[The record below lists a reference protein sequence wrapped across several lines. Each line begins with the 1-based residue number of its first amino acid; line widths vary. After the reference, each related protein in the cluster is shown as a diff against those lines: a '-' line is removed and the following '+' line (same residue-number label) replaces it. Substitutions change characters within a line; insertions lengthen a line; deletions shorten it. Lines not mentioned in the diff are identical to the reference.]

1 MPSSTIIKMPSDDKA
16 FEENCVP
23 LFCGVLNDPN
33 VKLVGTRGKAQSGI
47 DLTGRRDR
55 DPTQLVG
62 IQCKLITRGG
72 KLTEE
77 IVRADFAKAL
87 QITPALTEFIVATTA
102 NDDLEY
108 DRIANTLSQE
118 QAALGRRIDVQVWGW
133 DTLQPKIRAH
143 KAALDAFDP
152 GHSAST
158 DRIVA
163 LGEESLERHGHTKAA
178 VDRGFEMQERI
189 LRTVTA
195 IDAGR
200 SGELDVHLDLQ
211 IDGYRDIL
219 NGGKPHTALGLLEN
233 LEAKLTANSSAAIR
247 ARTRANIGLA
257 YQRLGDD
264 ERAGELLLEAYELN
278 PDDPK
283 VATNRALGLQLLGR
297 FEESTQWAR
306 ARLREDS
313 SDEHAAAFLLQA
325 ATFLTDLDDPSAD
338 IPEELCNSELVRIY
352 RCAFL
357 RSRGRDDEWRRLAI
371 KNWHDNPDSLPA
383 GRLAGDAYLEIAI
396 GDGRFERSAKIDS
409 IRQEALASARD
420 LLQNYWDE
428 VRQYENADQ
437 NTYNCVACNLIT
449 AYRALGHP
457 EKADTIATQLLAI
470 APTDENALMN
480 AAYASMDQ
488 GHHENALGHAR
499 KLDDGPAKT
508 ALLLH
513 IWSAQSN
520 WVSILD
526 YKSDE
531 RRSALSEAVQ
541 EQYDAMVFRATYAAD
556 TSLDCREDADILL
569 ARWPASLPVH
579 VTVADA
585 LSHRGSDRLG
595 HVIDRA
601 MGLVTDATNF
611 GHRSMLAHLFYL
623 EERWDDVIGTLSG
636 FVALDRDTVQLSW
649 LALSHAN
656 SDERTRASTFFRE
669 LSPEL
674 LATSKY
680 ARLAGAAEH
689 NRGDVKAAERY
700 LRMAIADDPNDLRAH
715 LLLQSALQRANKSR
729 DAQDHIL
736 PLDETKLV
744 GNPHDRLRLAMLLR
758 HFGEAGRALEL
769 AFDAA
774 SQNRGDREIVSSY
787 PGLIFTDEELPS
799 SIAMAKGLGP
809 NFWFRLEGVDGEEP
823 VEGILSDE
831 PIPEVQTFPG
841 THALAA
847 ALAGKVVGDSVTLP
861 QNMGPD
867 LTYEV
872 KEAKHRYIW
881 LLHDIMHT
889 HGARFPEETAMFSL
903 KTREGDVQPIL
914 DMAKEMSER
923 GRSIIDVYL
932 ENAIPLA
939 AVAPMCRK
947 NVIEMADHLVIIGE
961 DLRTCLGDHGER
973 NNAQQAVVEGKGQAA
988 ALDTIAVWRASQLGV
1003 LDDLRDWFGTL
1014 YVAQSSFDEL
1024 LELRSSSEFASRQDT
1039 GFLGY
1044 HEGKHFRSELT
1055 AEEAGA
1061 QKARIDAAL
1070 EDIQRCC
1077 EIVPVDDS
1085 QSIEGGWKSALAENS
1100 LLLDPILAARERD
1113 CLLLS
1118 EELNTKQLAHQ
1129 LGIARTSWLQAT
1141 LMTMA
1146 EQGALANGSYYR
1158 ATARLAVS
1166 RHGHVSLSGDALLGI
1181 LLLEDEF
1188 AFEYFGAASRYIG
1201 GAKAEPVSHI
1211 EAVKGFAL
1219 AVASAKLPEWQRGR
1233 ALGLLIGRL
1242 IAGRSDWHPLLFVL
1256 ELQLRALRARLS
1268 NARWAHDYL
1277 IEWLRGHFIGID
1289 EVREDPRL
1297 TTRKK
1302 KRIAKART
1310 RRSS

>member
-1 MPSSTIIKMPSDDKA
+1 M
-16 FEENCVP
+16 P

-77 IVRADFAKAL
+77 IVRADFDKAL
-87 QITPALTEFIVATTA
+87 QITPALTEFIVVTTA
-102 NDDLEY
+102 SDDLEY

-133 DTLQPKIRAH
+133 DILQSKIRAH

-163 LGEESLERHGHTKAA
+163 LGEESLERHTHTKAA
-178 VDRGFEMQERI
+178 VDRGFAMQERI
-189 LRTVTA
+189 LRMVTA

-200 SGELDVHLDLQ
+200 SGELDAHLDIQ

-219 NGGKPHTALGLLEN
+219 NAGKTRTALGLLEN
-233 LEAKLTANSSAAIR
+233 LEAKLIASSSAAIR

-257 YQRLGDD
+257 YQRLGED

-297 FEESTQWAR
+297 FEESAEWAR
-306 ARLREDS
+306 ARLQEDP

-325 ATFLTDLDDPSAD
+325 ATFLRDLDDPSAD
-338 IPEELCNSELVRIY
+338 IPEELETSELVRIY

-357 RSRGRDDEWRRLAI
+357 RSRDRDDEWRQLAI
-371 KNWHDNPDSLPA
+371 DNWQDNPDSLPA

-396 GDGRFERSAKIDS
+396 GDGRFERSAKLDS
-409 IRQEALASARD
+409 PRQEALTSARD
-420 LLQNYWDE
+420 LLQSYWDE
-428 VRQYENADQ
+428 VRKYENADQ

-449 AYRALGHP
+449 AFRALGLP

-470 APTDENALMN
+470 APNDENALMN

-488 GHHENALGHAR
+488 GHHESALGHAR
-499 KLDDGPAKT
+499 KLEDTPART

-513 IWSAQSN
+513 IWSAQSD
-520 WVSILD
+520 WASILD
-526 YKSDE
+526 YRSEE

-541 EQYDAMVFRATYAAD
+541 EQYDAMVFRATYAAN
-556 TSLDCREDADILL
+556 TSLDCREDAEILL

-585 LSHRGSDRLG
+585 LGHRGSDALVG
-595 HVIDRA
+595 VIERA
-601 MGLVTDATNF
+601 RGLVTDATNF

-623 EERWDDVIGTLSG
+623 EERWDDVIETLSG
-636 FVALDRDTVQLSW
+636 FVATDRDAVQLSW

-656 SDERTRASTFFRE
+656 SDERARASAFFRE

-700 LRMAIADDPNDLRAH
+700 LCMAIAEDPNDLRAH
-715 LLLQSALQRANKSR
+715 LLLQSALQRANKSK

-736 PLDETKLV
+736 PLDETKLS

-758 HFGEAGRALEL
+758 NFGEAGRALEL
-769 AFDAA
+769 AFDVA
-774 SQNRGDREIVSSY
+774 SKNRGDREIVASY
-787 PGLIFTDEELPS
+787 PGLIFTDETLPS
-799 SIAMAKGLGP
+799 SISMANGLGP

-831 PIPEVQTFPG
+831 AIPEVQTFPG

-847 ALAGKVVGDSVTLP
+847 ALAGKGVGDRVTLP
-861 QNMGPD
+861 QNLGPD
-867 LTYEV
+867 LVYEV
-872 KEAKHRYIW
+872 KQAKHRYIW

-889 HGARFPEETAMFSL
+889 HGARFPEETAMFAL
-903 KTREGDVQPIL
+903 KAKEGDVQPIL

-947 NVIEMADHLVIIGE
+947 NVIEMADHLVMIGE
-961 DLRTCLGDHGER
+961 DLRTCLGDHDER
-973 NNAQQAVVEGKGQAA
+973 NSAQQAVIEGKDQGA

-1024 LELRSSSEFASRQDT
+1024 LELRSSSEFAARRDT

-1055 AEEAGA
+1055 ADEAGA
-1061 QKARIDAAL
+1061 HKARIDAAL
-1070 EDIQRCC
+1070 EDVQRWC
-1077 EIVPVDDS
+1077 EIVPVNDS
-1085 QSIEGGWKSALAENS
+1085 QTIEGGWKSALAENS
-1100 LLLDPILAARERD
+1100 LLLDPVLAARERD

-1129 LGIARTSWLQAT
+1129 LGATQSSWLQVT

-1146 EQGALANGSYYR
+1146 EQRALESEIYCR

-1181 LLLEDEF
+1181 LQLDDEF
-1188 AFEYFGAASRYIG
+1188 AFEYFTAASRYIG

-1219 AVASAKLPEWQRGR
+1219 ALASAEVPEWQKGR

-1256 ELQLRALRARLS
+1256 ELQLRALRGRLS

-1277 IEWLRGHFIGID
+1277 IDWLRGHFIDVD
-1289 EVREDPRL
+1289 EIREDPRL
-1297 TTRKK
+1297 TKGEK
-1302 KRIAKART
+1302 KRIAKAK
-1310 RRSS
+1310 RRRAP

>member
-1 MPSSTIIKMPSDDKA
+1 MPSSTIIRIPSDDKA
-16 FEENCVP
+16 FEENCLA
-23 LFCGVLNDPN
+23 LFCGILNDPN
-33 VKLVGTRGKAQSGI
+33 VKLVGTRGKSQSGI

-55 DPTQLVG
+55 DPTQPVG

-77 IVRADFAKAL
+77 IVRADLDKAL
-87 QITPALTEFIVATTA
+87 KITPALTEFIVVTTA
-102 NDDLEY
+102 SDDLEY

-118 QAALGRRIDVQVWGW
+118 QAELGRRIDVQVWGW

-163 LGEESLERHGHTKAA
+163 LGEESLERHADTKAA
-178 VDRGFEMQERI
+178 VDRGFEVQEHI

-200 SGELDVHLDLQ
+200 SGELDAHLDLQ

-219 NGGKPHTALGLLEN
+219 NDGKPRTALDLLEN
-233 LEAKLTANSSAAIR
+233 LEAKLTENSSVAIR

-264 ERAGELLLEAYELN
+264 ERAGALLLEAYELN
-278 PDDPK
+278 SDDPK

-297 FEESTQWAR
+297 FEESAEWAR
-306 ARLREDS
+306 ARLREDPT
-313 SDEHAAAFLLQA
+313 DEHAAAFLFQA
-325 ATFLTDLDDPSAD
+325 ATFLADMDDPVAD
-338 IPEELCNSELVRIY
+338 LPDQLANSELVRIY

-357 RSRGRDDEWRRLAI
+357 RSRDRDDEWRQLAI
-371 KNWHDNPDSLPA
+371 ENWQDNPDSLPA

-409 IRQEALASARD
+409 ERLQALQSARD
-420 LLQNYWDE
+420 LLQSYWDE
-428 VRQYENADQ
+428 VWKYENADQ

-449 AYRALGHP
+449 AHRALGSP
-457 EKADTIATQLLAI
+457 EQADTIAAQLLAI

-480 AAYASMDQ
+480 AAYAAMDR
-488 GHHENALGHAR
+488 GHHEKALVHAH
-499 KLDDGPAKT
+499 KLEDGPAKT

-513 IWSAQSN
+513 IWSAQSD
-520 WVSILD
+520 WASILD
-526 YKSDE
+526 YKSEE
-531 RRSALSEAVQ
+531 RRCALSEAVQ

-556 TSLDCREDADILL
+556 TSLDCHKDAETLL
-569 ARWPASLPVH
+569 KRWTNSLPVH

-585 LSHRGSDRLG
+585 LSHHGSDRLDD
-595 HVIDRA
+595 VIDRA
-601 MGLVTDATNF
+601 KRLLTDATNF
-611 GHRSMLAHLFYL
+611 GHRSMLANLFYL
-623 EERWDDVIGTLSG
+623 EERWDDVVEALTG
-636 FVALDRDTVQLSW
+636 FVATDRDTIQLSW

-700 LRMAIADDPNDLRAH
+700 LRTAIDDDPNDLRAH
-715 LLLQSALQRANKSR
+715 LLLQSALQRANR
-729 DAQDHIL
+729 PNEAQDHVL

-769 AFDAA
+769 GFEVA
-774 SQNRGDREIVSSY
+774 SQNRRDREIVASY
-787 PGLIFTDEELPS
+787 PGLIFTDEQLPS
-799 SIAMAKGLGP
+799 SISLANGLGT

-831 PIPEVQTFPG
+831 EIPEVRNFPSDH
-841 THALAA
+841 TLAR
-847 ALAGKVVGDSVTLP
+847 ALAGKSVGDRATLP

-867 LTYEV
+867 LVYEIKEV
-872 KEAKHRYIW
+872 KHKYIW

-903 KTREGDVQPIL
+903 KTKKGDVQPIL

-923 GRSIIDVYL
+923 GRSIIDTYL

-961 DLRTCLGDHGER
+961 DLRTCLGDHDER
-973 NNAQQAVVEGKGQAA
+973 ERALQAVIEGKNRGA
-988 ALDTIAVWRASQLGV
+988 ALDTITVWRASQLGV
-1003 LDDLRDWFGTL
+1003 LEDLRDWFGTL
-1014 YVAQSSFDEL
+1014 YIAQSSFDEL
-1024 LELRSSSEFASRQDT
+1024 LDLRSSSEFALRRDT

-1044 HEGKHFRSELT
+1044 HEGEHFRSELT
-1055 AEEAGA
+1055 ADEAGA
-1061 QKARIDAAL
+1061 QKARIDTAL
-1070 EDIQRCC
+1070 NDIQRCC
-1077 EIVPVDDS
+1077 DVVPIDDS
-1085 QSIEGGWKSALAENS
+1085 QSIEDGWKSALAENS
-1100 LLLDPILAARERD
+1100 LLLDPILIAREHL

-1129 LGIARTSWLQAT
+1129 LGVTRSSWLQVT
-1141 LMTMA
+1141 LMTNA
-1146 EQGALANGSYYR
+1146 DQGALESHRYWR

-1181 LLLEDEF
+1181 LLLDDEF
-1188 AFEYFGAASRYIG
+1188 AFEYFTAASRYIG
-1201 GAKAEPVSHI
+1201 GAKAEPVSHL

-1219 AVASAKLPEWQRGR
+1219 AVASAKVPEWQKGR
-1233 ALGLLIGRL
+1233 A
-1242 IAGRSDWHPLLFVL
+1242 
-1256 ELQLRALRARLS
+1256 
-1268 NARWAHDYL
+1268 
-1277 IEWLRGHFIGID
+1277 
-1289 EVREDPRL
+1289 
-1297 TTRKK
+1297 
-1302 KRIAKART
+1302 
-1310 RRSS
+1310 